1 MGRLVVGLY
10 REQIVMTKWGIL
22 VGETIFTGDWR
33 HLPTA
38 GIGSGYSAKVVLLRV
53 DSILPARYVRE
64 GFAARRR

>member
-22 VGETIFTGDWR
+22 VGETI
-33 HLPTA
+33 
-38 GIGSGYSAKVVLLRV
+38 IGSGYSAKVVLLS
-53 DSILPARYVRE
+53 SILPARYVRE